1 MNHKIPNSLREH
13 YEALMKGVEC
23 ERSGVVVREGGREGF
38 SSRDLNTMSRLLK
51 PETVAAWD
59 EIEKTVGTKWLP
71 RLFDAFWMANL
82 NWNDIRNDGNKSRKV
97 CIAAKLKQIT
107 GAIGRLEKLLGE
119 LHDIAAPAG
128 GGPHSQDRWPDG
140 LSLRQELV
148 YAREKCESF
157 ETDHMASSL
166 WENEGF
172 SVRESARA
180 YLHAL
185 VARLDEIGFNFG
197 EKRTPPEWLI
207 NLAAAAADDA
217 NGVIDYDALYKV
229 LQPDKKRISE

>member
-1 MNHKIPNSLREH
+1 MNKIPKVLLKH
-13 YEALMKGVEC
+13 YEVLMKGVER
-23 ERSGVVVREGGREGF
+23 ERSGVVIREGGREGF

-51 PETVAAWD
+51 PETVAAWE
-59 EIEKTVGTKWLP
+59 EIEKTVGTNWLP
-71 RLFDAFWMANL
+71 RLFDVFWMVNL
-82 NWNDIRNDGNKSRKV
+82 DWNNIRNDGDKSRKV
-97 CIAAKLKQIT
+97 SISAKLKQIT
-107 GAIGRLEKLLGE
+107 GAIGKLENLLDE
-119 LHDIAAPAG
+119 LHDITAPAG
-128 GGPHSQDRWPDG
+128 GGPHAPDRYPDG
-140 LSLRQELV
+140 ISLRKELV

-157 ETDHMASSL
+157 ETKNMASSR

-172 SVRESARA
+172 GVRESARA

-185 VARLDEIGFNFG
+185 VARLDEIGFDFG

-207 NLAAAAADDA
+207 NLAAAATDDA